1 MGHGMNRF
9 MPWPGHCPL
18 ASPAA
23 PVALR
28 QSRILRT
35 MRERHQQAA
44 QCQSLRSYF
53 KEIRFCSVSLS
64 AFEPSLSGFAPAP
77 TEMDFSGADN
87 QGDGKCPDPLPVI
100 G

>member
-35 MRERHQQAA
+35 MRERHQQAT
-44 QCQSLRSYF
+44 QRQSLRSYF
-53 KEIRFCSVSLS
+53 KEIRFCSVSQF

-77 TEMDFSGADN
+77 TGVLAHKGSRL
-87 QGDGKCPDPLPVI
+87 CPYWEYFA
-100 G
+100 